1 MFAAIILAAGA
12 SERMGYPKALLPYRG
27 RPFLTGIVDACYAA
41 GVDKRVVVLGYYA
54 DKIREE
60 IDLSDVVVAMNDE
73 LDAGPIGSIR
83 AGLAALAPFPIDA
96 VLVWPV
102 DRPHVAVATVE
113 ALLDAFRTTHQPIV
127 IPTHGGK
134 RGHPVLFGRRVFTE
148 LLGAPNA
155 EGARAVVH
163 RDPARV
169 VEVAVDDPAVLEDF
183 NTPDD
188 YRKLIRRE
196 DEVRGD

>member
-27 RPFLTGIVDACYAA
+27 RPFLAGILEACYAA
-41 GVDKRVVVLGYYA
+41 GIERRVVVLGYYA
-54 DKIREE
+54 DKIKEE
-60 IDLSDVVVAMNDE
+60 MDLSEATVAMNEE
-73 LDAGPIGSIR
+73 LDAGPIGSVR
-83 AGLAALAPFPIDA
+83 AGLAALAPLPVDA

-113 ALLDAFRTTHQPIV
+113 AVLDAFRATHQPIV
-127 IPTHGGK
+127 VPTHNGQ
-134 RGHPVLFGRRVFTE
+134 RGHPVLFARKVFAE
-148 LLGAPNA
+148 LLGAPND

-163 RDPARV
+163 KDAGRV
-169 VEVAVDDPAVLEDF
+169 AEVPVEDPAVLEDF

-188 YRKLIRRE
+188 YKKLLRKE
-196 DEVRGD
+196 DQVRGD

>member
-27 RPFLTGIVDACYAA
+27 RPFLAGILEACYAA
-41 GVDKRVVVLGYYA
+41 GIEKRVVVLGYYA
-54 DKIREE
+54 NKIKEE
-60 IDLSDVVVAMNDE
+60 IDLSEVTVAMNED
-73 LDAGPIGSIR
+73 LDAGPIGSVR
-83 AGLAALAPFPIDA
+83 AGLAALAPFPVDA

-113 ALLDAFRTTHQPIV
+113 ALLDGFRSSHQPIV
-127 IPTHGGK
+127 VPTHQGQ
-134 RGHPVLFGRRVFTE
+134 RGHPVLFARKVFAE
-148 LLGAPNA
+148 LLGAPND

-163 RDPARV
+163 GDPARV
-169 VEVAVDDPAVLEDF
+169 AAVPVEDPAVLEDF

-188 YRKLIRRE
+188 YKKLLRKE
-196 DEVRGD
+196 DQVRGD

>member
-27 RPFLTGIVDACYAA
+27 RPFLAGILEACYAA
-41 GVDKRVVVLGYYA
+41 GIEKRIVVLGYYA
-54 DKIREE
+54 DKIKEE
-60 IDLSDVVVAMNDE
+60 LDLSDVTVAMNEE
-73 LDAGPIGSIR
+73 LDTGPIGSVR
-83 AGLAALAPFPIDA
+83 AGLAALAPFPVDA

-113 ALLDAFRTTHQPIV
+113 ALLDGFRSSHQPIV
-127 IPTHGGK
+127 VPTHAGQ
-134 RGHPVLFGRRVFTE
+134 RGHPVLFGRRVFAE

-169 VEVAVDDPAVLEDF
+169 AEVPVGDRAVLEDF

-188 YRKLIRRE
+188 YKKLLRKE
-196 DEVRGD
+196 DQVRGD

>member
-27 RPFLTGIVDACYAA
+27 RPFLAGVVDACFAA

-54 DKIREE
+54 DKIMEE
-60 IDLSDVVVAMNDE
+60 VDLSDVIIARNED
-73 LDAGPIGSIR
+73 LDAGPIGSVR
-83 AGLAALAPFPIDA
+83 AGLAAIAPFPVDA

-102 DRPHVAVATVE
+102 DRPHVAVSTVE
-113 ALLDAFRTTHQPIV
+113 ALLDAFRATHQPIV
-127 IPTHGGK
+127 VPTHGGR
-134 RGHPVLFGRRVFTE
+134 RGHPVLFARRVFAE
-148 LLGAPNA
+148 LLGAPDG

-163 RDPARV
+163 RDPTRIA
-169 VEVAVDDPAVLEDF
+169 EVAVDDPAVLEDF

-188 YRKLIRRE
+188 YKRLLRRE

>member
-27 RPFLTGIVDACYAA
+27 RPFLTGILEACFAA
-41 GVDKRVVVLGYYA
+41 GIELRVVVLGYYA
-54 DKIREE
+54 DKIQTD
-60 IDLSDVVVAMNDE
+60 IDLSDVIVARNDE

-83 AGLAALAPFPIDA
+83 AGIRTLTPHPVEGA
-96 VLVWPV
+96 VIWPV
-102 DRPHVAVATVE
+102 DRPHVQVATVT
-113 ALLDAFRTTHQPIV
+113 ALLDAARATHQPIV
-127 IPTHGGK
+127 VPSMGGR
-134 RGHPVLFGRRVFTE
+134 RGHPILVARALFDE
-148 LLGAPNA
+148 LLDAPNA
-155 EGARAVVH
+155 EGARAVVR

-169 VEVAVDDPAVLEDF
+169 ATVEVSDAAVLEDL

-188 YRKLIRRE
+188 YKGLLRRE